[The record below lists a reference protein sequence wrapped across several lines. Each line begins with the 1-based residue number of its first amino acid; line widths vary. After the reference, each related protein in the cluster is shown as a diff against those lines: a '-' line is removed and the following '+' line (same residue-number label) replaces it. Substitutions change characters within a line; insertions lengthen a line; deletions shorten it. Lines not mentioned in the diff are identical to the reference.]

1 MISSCFYFSLLA
13 SSTSASE
20 AANERLGKKHR
31 SQVFILVTNLV
42 LACGTLVSLSF
53 FLIVLKITG
62 YHNQKN
68 AEGFKDL
75 GIIWRTVFGFGALFP
90 LIIFYFRMLVLNS
103 SLYRKTAMRKKVPY
117 KLALKKYWPRLLG
130 TAGVWF
136 IYDFVVFPLGV
147 FSGTIISTV
156 VKNPTLQ
163 RVAEWQ
169 LLLSSIGI
177 PGVFVGVLLL
187 PRLGSRVTFMLG
199 LSGFLVLGLTIGLA
213 YDKIVKITPLFV
225 ILYGLIAATG
235 NLGPGNLCGLTSAEG
250 KYFRYCLNKV

>member
-1 MISSCFYFSLLA
+1 MYSSPTPCQLGPDIQQNDTLLFLISFSIA

-20 AANERLGKKHR
+20 AATERLGKKHR

-53 FLIVLKITG
+53 FLIVSRLPDTTTEECRRIQRSW
-62 YHNQKN
+62 YYL
-68 AEGFKDL
+68 AYRVRL
-75 GIIWRTVFGFGALFP
+75 WCPFP
-90 LIIFYFRMLVLNS
+90 LVFFYFRMLVLNS
-103 SLYRKTAMRKKVPY
+103 SLYRKTAMRKRY
-117 KLALKKYWPRLLG
+117 LTKLALKRYWPRLLG

-147 FSGTIISTV
+147 FLGTIISTV

-163 RVAEWQ
+163 RVAECSYSSRQ
-169 LLLSSIGI
+169 LVFQVSSS
-177 PGVFVGVLLL
+177 VSCCCLVSA
-187 PRLGSRVTFMLG
+187 RGSTFMLG

-225 ILYGLIAATG
+225 ILYGLIAALVT
-235 NLGPGNLCGLTSAEG
+235 
-250 KYFRYCLNKV
+250 